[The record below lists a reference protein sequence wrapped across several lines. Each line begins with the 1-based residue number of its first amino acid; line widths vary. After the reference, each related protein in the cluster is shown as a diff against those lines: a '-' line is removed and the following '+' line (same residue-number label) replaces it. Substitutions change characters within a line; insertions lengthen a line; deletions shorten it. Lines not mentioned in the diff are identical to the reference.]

1 MKLWSGVLS
10 PFSTKVRIAL
20 AEKGLEYEMLQI
32 PWTRQTLWGPKRPEF
47 LAVSPRGRVP
57 GLTDGEATVYDS
69 TVIAEYLEDRYPD
82 PSLFP
87 ADAVARAR
95 CRQLED
101 EADTAMVE
109 EVTPLVQELFTKRD
123 DTARD
128 QARVGVAMG
137 ALQHRYARVEPEH
150 RAGEQRR

>member
-1 MKLWSGVLS
+1 SPHGKVPVL
-10 PFSTKVRIAL
+10 I
-20 AEKGLEYEMLQI
+20 
-32 PWTRQTLWGPKRPEF
+32 
-47 LAVSPRGRVP
+47 
-57 GLTDGEATVYDS
+57 DGEATVYDS

-87 ADAVARAR
+87 ADPVARAR

-109 EVTPLVQELFTKRD
+109 EVTPLAQELCTKRD

-128 QARVGVAMG
+128 QARVSVAIAARQRRYATLEHELATTAYLCGDFSVADIAVFMVVAFASSLGVAPG
-137 ALQHRYARVEPEH
+137 ETEPALARWF
-150 RAGEQRR
+150 QRMLARPC